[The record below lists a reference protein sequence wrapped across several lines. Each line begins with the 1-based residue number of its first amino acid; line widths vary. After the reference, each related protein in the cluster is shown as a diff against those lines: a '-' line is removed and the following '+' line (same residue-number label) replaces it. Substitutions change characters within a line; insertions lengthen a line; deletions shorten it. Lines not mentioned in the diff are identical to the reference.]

1 MWARFDVP
9 WQAQDT
15 MTVEEWNLL
24 TLPWRGAF
32 EQAWES
38 FRAGSPPIGA
48 VVADGDGRVISRGR
62 SRKGEPSG
70 GSGYLAGS
78 YLAHAEMN
86 ALIRLDERHRPE
98 HTLYTTLEPCFL
110 CAVATT
116 MSHVGAVR
124 FAGSD
129 PVWRFLQDLPA
140 EHPELAARW
149 PKVEGPLPGPIG
161 AFASLL
167 GIGDLLTREPSER
180 AIDTFRDSMP
190 ELVEWALR
198 LVAGGDFEVW
208 RTLDLDEVI
217 TAIWRQLVELGP

>member
-1 MWARFDVP
+1 
-9 WQAQDT
+9 
-15 MTVEEWNLL
+15 
-24 TLPWRGAF
+24 
-32 EQAWES
+32 
-38 FRAGSPPIGA
+38 
-48 VVADGDGRVISRGR
+48 
-62 SRKGEPSG
+62 
-70 GSGYLAGS
+70 
-78 YLAHAEMN
+78 
-86 ALIRLDERHRPE
+86 
-98 HTLYTTLEPCFL
+98 
-110 CAVATT
+110 

-149 PKVEGPLPGPIG
+149 PKVEGPLPGPVG

-198 LVAGGDFEVW
+198 LLAGGYFEVW

-217 TAIWRQLVELGP
+217 TLRSGDSSWSADRERMWTCVPHAER